1 MAKHSNQWQ
10 SSSFHGVTFSAT
22 PNQLI
27 KLFPNSY
34 TKTNDGQEKSNFDF
48 NLETDNGDAFSVYDW
63 YYFRPLKMDEV
74 IEWHIGAMSEHISLI
89 AKAEILA
96 MLESNSAKAKKAKIT
111 KDQFMAF
118 FRSESANYQLNDFDR
133 EELFIGSL
141 TNPEDLS
148 ADLLVKLI
156 NETEADPN
164 VLIQAF
170 AKLNNIGLG

>member
-1 MAKHSNQWQ
+1 MAKPTKKSINGT
-10 SSSFHGVTFSAT
+10 SFHGVTFSAT

-34 TKTNDGQEKSNFDF
+34 DASNDGEDKTNFNFT
-48 NLETDNGDAFSVYDW
+48 LETDRFDVFSIYDW
-63 YYFRPLKMDEV
+63 KYYRPIGMDEV

-89 AKAEILA
+89 AKAEVLA
-96 MLESNSAKAKKAKIT
+96 LLESNSDIT

-141 TNPEDLS
+141 TNPEDVS

>member
-1 MAKHSNQWQ
+1 MAKPTKKSI
-10 SSSFHGVTFSAT
+10 SGTSFHGVTFSAT

-34 TKTNDGQEKSNFDF
+34 DASNDGEDKTNFNFT
-48 NLETDNGDAFSVYDW
+48 LETDRFDVFSIYDW
-63 YYFRPLKMDEV
+63 KYYRPIGMDEV

-89 AKAEILA
+89 AKAEVLA
-96 MLESNSAKAKKAKIT
+96 LLESNSDIT

>member
-1 MAKHSNQWQ
+1 MAKPTKKSINGT
-10 SSSFHGVTFSAT
+10 SFHGVTFSAT

-34 TKTNDGQEKSNFDF
+34 GASNDGEYKTNFEFI
-48 NLETDNGDAFSVYDW
+48 LETDRGDVFSIYDW
-63 YYFRPLKMDEV
+63 RYYRPIGMDEM
-74 IEWHIGAMSEHISLI
+74 IEWHIGARSEGVSLR
-89 AKAEILA
+89 AKFEILA
-96 MLESNSAKAKKAKIT
+96 MLENNSDEAGIT

-118 FRSESANYQLNDFDR
+118 FRSETANYQLNDFDR

-141 TNPEDLS
+141 TNPDDLS

>member
-1 MAKHSNQWQ
+1 MAKHSNK
-10 SSSFHGVTFSAT
+10 SINSTSFHGVTFSAT

-34 TKTNDGQEKSNFDF
+34 DASNDGEDKTNFNFT
-48 NLETDNGDAFSVYDW
+48 LETDRGDVFSIYDW
-63 YYFRPLKMDEV
+63 RYYRPIGMDEM
-74 IEWHIGAMSEHISLI
+74 IEWHIGARSEHISLI
-89 AKAEILA
+89 AKAEIVAL
-96 MLESNSAKAKKAKIT
+96 LETISEIT

-141 TNPEDLS
+141 TNPDDLS

>member
-1 MAKHSNQWQ
+1 MAKHSNK
-10 SSSFHGVTFSAT
+10 SICGTSFHGVTFSAT

-34 TKTNDGQEKSNFDF
+34 HGSNDGQDKTNFYF
-48 NLETDNGDAFSVYDW
+48 NLETDNGDLFTIYDW
-63 YYFRPLKMDEV
+63 KFYRPLEMDEV
-74 IEWHIGAMSEHISLI
+74 IGWHIGAMSEHISLI

-96 MLESNSAKAKKAKIT
+96 MLETISDIS

-170 AKLNNIGLG
+170 SKLNNIGLG

>member
-1 MAKHSNQWQ
+1 MAKPTNKSINGT
-10 SSSFHGVTFSAT
+10 SFHDVTFSAT

-34 TKTNDGQEKSNFDF
+34 DALNDGEDKTNFNFT
-48 NLETDNGDAFSVYDW
+48 LETDRFDVFSIYDW
-63 YYFRPLKMDEV
+63 RYYRPIGMDEM
-74 IEWHIGAMSEHISLI
+74 IEWHIGARSEHISLI
-89 AKAEILA
+89 AKAEIVAL
-96 MLESNSAKAKKAKIT
+96 LETISEIT

>member
-1 MAKHSNQWQ
+1 MAKPTKKSI
-10 SSSFHGVTFSAT
+10 SGTSFHGVTFSAT

-34 TKTNDGQEKSNFDF
+34 DASNDGEDKTNFNFT
-48 NLETDNGDAFSVYDW
+48 LETDRFDVFSIYDW
-63 YYFRPLKMDEV
+63 KYYRPIGMDEV

-89 AKAEILA
+89 AKAEVLA
-96 MLESNSAKAKKAKIT
+96 LLESNSDIT

-141 TNPEDLS
+141 TNPEDVS